1 MRGLFPALLF
11 CLCLLTPPVAG
22 PGRLRAQ
29 DIGEEE
35 AAPSD
40 GIGRGKRELIMRY
53 IEATNVLGFYDQ
65 VVRDVVDKY
74 RQHFPQ
80 VEAQFWSEFKAYH
93 TEPTDL
99 YKRLIPIYA
108 KHFSES
114 DLRDALAFF
123 ESPAGRKY
131 TAILPQ
137 IGRDIGG
144 AAKAFEEGL
153 NKNIFQQLR
162 NSGY

>member
-1 MRGLFPALLF
+1 MRRLLPFLLLASLFAAL
-11 CLCLLTPPVAG
+11 PGG
-22 PGRLRAQ
+22 PGRSVRAQ
-29 DIGEEE
+29 DLEEEE
-35 AAPSD
+35 AVPSD
-40 GIGRGKRELIMRY
+40 GLGRGKRELIMRY

-144 AAKAFEEGL
+144 VAKTFEENL